1 MTTTAHMTRH
11 RSATV
16 GRLEHERPIALR
28 LQKTELE
35 EAHQKSDELDRS
47 ASNFARLIYLM
58 GMQLHRRT
66 GLLRLPDDA
75 VEVVADHVGATPAA
89 AHTPIAVKA

>member
-28 LQKTELE
+28 LQKPELE
-35 EAHQKSDELDRS
+35 EAHKTSDALDRS

-66 GLLRLPDDA
+66 GLLRLPEHAVDA
-75 VEVVADHVGATPAA
+75 VAKAVDAGQAGT
-89 AHTPIAVKA
+89 AHKA

>member
-16 GRLEHERPIALR
+16 GPLEHKRPIALR
-28 LQKTELE
+28 LQTSELE
-35 EAHQKSDELDRS
+35 EAHKTSDALDRS
-47 ASNFARLIYLM
+47 ASNFTRLVYLM
-58 GMQLHRRT
+58 GMQVHRRT

-75 VEVVADHVGATPAA
+75 VEAVAHTVGAAPVAT
-89 AHTPIAVKA
+89 TSKA